1 MKQCSRCNHLNSD
14 MANYCGSCGASL
26 DIDIDTVS
34 GGASCVSQKTVE
46 PSKPQDVVFQNTVF
60 QNTARERGKPRFS
73 SVLKALAY
81 VALFLA
87 LQLAVT
93 FAVSFVFGITAAYLY
108 GYGSTDDVL
117 ELYYSISDY
126 VQIGICWLVLTVLTF
141 FFLARHK
148 NPAVELGLTKCP
160 VKAVLLGAV
169 FGYFANIVLTFMIS
183 VIPWPESFFSDLS
196 EKYDSVGAGG
206 NLIITIL
213 SISVLTGLV
222 EEIIFRRLVLTRLS
236 RGFGVVFCCV
246 FSAVIFGLVH
256 GTPIAIFYAAVFG
269 LFLAPIC
276 LKYDSVLPS
285 AAAHMAF
292 NLFGVTALTPSD
304 PMLFF
309 AFSALS
315 LALSTLSYYFLMR
328 SKPQTEIK
336 SEYKNL

>member
-34 GGASCVSQKTVE
+34 GGASGVSQKTVE
-46 PSKPQDVVFQNTVF
+46 SSKPQDVVFQNTVF
-60 QNTARERGKPRFS
+60 QNTARERRKPRFS

-81 VALFLA
+81 VALFLTV
-87 LQLAVT
+87 QLI
-93 FAVSFVFGITAAYLY
+93 VSGSLSFIFNKMSELIYY
-108 GYGSTDDVL
+108 GYVPYVDL
-117 ELYYSISDY
+117 RALYYSISDY
-126 VQIGICWLVLTVLTF
+126 VQLGICWLVLTVLTF

-148 NPAVELGLTKCP
+148 NPAVELGFTKCP

-169 FGYFANIVLTFMIS
+169 FGYFVNIVLTFIIS

-292 NLFGVTALTPSD
+292 NLFGITALTPSD
-304 PMLFF
+304 PILFF
-309 AFSALS
+309 AYLS
-315 LALSTLSYYFLMR
+315 LSFALATLSYYFLMR
-328 SKPQTEIK
+328 RKPQTENKIRI
-336 SEYKNL
+336 

>member
-46 PSKPQDVVFQNTVF
+46 SRKPQDVVFQNTAI
-60 QNTARERGKPRFS
+60 QSTAHERGKPRFS

-87 LQLAVT
+87 VQ
-93 FAVSFVFGITAAYLY
+93 FIVSGSLSFIFNKMSELIYY
-108 GYGSTDDVL
+108 GYVPYVDL
-117 ELYYSISDY
+117 MALYYSISDY

-148 NPAVELGLTKCP
+148 NPAVELGFTKCP

-169 FGYFANIVLTFMIS
+169 FGYFANIVLTFIIS

-213 SISVLTGLV
+213 SISVLTGLM

-285 AAAHMAF
+285 AAAHIAF
-292 NLFGVTALTPSD
+292 NLFGVTALMPSN

-309 AFSALS
+309 AFSVLSSAL
-315 LALSTLSYYFLMR
+315 ATLSYYFLMR

-336 SEYKNL
+336 